1 VNIEETLAR
10 ARSHLRRLA
19 PAEAFAAAS
28 EKDSFIVDIR
38 PGFQRSEAGEIAG
51 AIVIERNHLEW
62 RLDPTSE
69 ARIPEALHSD
79 IQWILICEAG
89 YSSSLAADSLHQLGL
104 WRSTDV
110 VGGFQ
115 AWSEAHLPV
124 RRPDSPA
131 RPRNP
136 GEGAPTVD

>member
-1 VNIEETLAR
+1 MNIDETLAR
-10 ARSHLRRLA
+10 ARSHLRRLD
-19 PAEAFAAAS
+19 PAEAYAAAS

-38 PGFQRSEAGEIAG
+38 PDVQRREAGEIAG
-51 AIVIERNHLEW
+51 AVVIERNHLEW
-62 RLDPTSE
+62 RLDPSSD
-69 ARIPEALHSD
+69 ARIAEAVHSG
-79 IQWILICEAG
+79 IRWILICEAG
-89 YSSSLAADSLHQLGL
+89 YSSSLAADSLHQIGL

-131 RPRNP
+131 RPRRP
-136 GEGAPTVD
+136 GEGAAVQA